1 MRLMSGVLSGLLVAA
16 PIAGAQTLPDL
27 QIAVTGFELAANGAE
42 KDAGISYRVAP
53 LVIGKPGVGVFS
65 MRGCGYFTVTIP
77 PNPFEE
83 NATAGWRVE
92 ITPLKIVN
100 HAVTFRLRWTRA
112 LNKGIGLSPATEDV
126 ELTLKPGESRPL
138 DTVPV
143 PAGAK
148 TLDGRP
154 CANKAASLRVSVDF
168 PELDRHLLGATL
180 WLVHRQPNGSDL
192 VQTQSIRGVPHRPIP
207 FYFDSKPFEEPVE
220 GRKYDGTKRLDFF
233 GTLVV
238 DPAPGGFGI
247 TLETVKARAD
257 EGQKGYQAA
266 EWFRSAVQMK
276 PNEIV
281 EVALPQSD
289 EKGGASSSGVFSIR
303 IQAKQIR

>member
-1 MRLMSGVLSGLLVAA
+1 MKVMPSLFAGLLLAA
-16 PIAGAQTLPDL
+16 PVARAQTIEDVE
-27 QIAVTGFELAANGAE
+27 IRVSGFAVAANGAE
-42 KDAGISYRVAP
+42 RTAGVSFRAP
-53 LVIGKPGVGVFS
+53 TPLRIGQPAIGVFS
-65 MRGCGYFTVTIP
+65 MFDCGYFSVTIP
-77 PNPFEE
+77 ANPFKDG
-83 NATAGWRVE
+83 ATGGWRVE
-92 ITPLKIVN
+92 ITPVKI
-100 HAVTFRLRWTRA
+100 ADDGVTFRLRWVRA
-112 LNKGIGLSPATEDV
+112 IDRSAGLSPANEDV

-154 CANKAASLRVSVDF
+154 CAMKAASLRVSVDF
-168 PELDRHLLGATL
+168 PDMDRRLIGATL
-180 WLVHRQPNGSDL
+180 WLVHRLPNGTQL
-192 VQTQSIRGVPHRPIP
+192 VQAQSIRGVPHRPIP
-207 FYFDSKPFEEPVE
+207 FYFDSKPFDEQKP
-220 GRKYDGTKRLDFF
+220 DGTRRLDVF
-233 GTLVV
+233 GTLLVG
-238 DPAPGGFGI
+238 PSPGGFGV

-281 EVALPQSD
+281 EVALPQRD
-289 EKGGASSSGVFSIR
+289 EKGGASSSGALSIR